1 MKVKA
6 KVKAEELVEFIYTM
20 HQQNNNE
27 KNDFDKAF
35 KFGIECAVE
44 EIAKS
49 EEPTKA
55 IQYQIGIEYL
65 WQIIDDIDTVSDIA
79 KENDVV
85 YRNMVEKLQKK
96 RWNTGITTDG
106 YKLDFTKMKL
116 PK

>member
-1 MKVKA
+1 M
-6 KVKAEELVEFIYTM
+6 
-20 HQQNNNE
+20 E
-27 KNDFDKAF
+27 K
-35 KFGIECAVE
+35 
-44 EIAKS
+44 
-49 EEPTKA
+49 
-55 IQYQIGIEYL
+55 QIIEYL

-116 PK
+116 PKQR